1 MRPQTTRKV
10 YVFADA
16 AVCKI
21 WRRLYVKQQRSYFL
35 IESLLP
41 QLQLNEKT
49 KKKEK
54 EKNIERK
61 DQPYRPEFLTKV
73 ARGKYGAAARP
84 TQWLTTVGKV
94 HSSWICLWFG
104 MALLRKCDFSF
115 FVVAMRCVLVARH
128 FFRAMLS
135 FTLTNTLFCSVLFQ
149 LHKRVSTFSCMRAAW
164 YGCLCGSDSRHG
176 RLF

>member
-49 KKKEK
+49 KKR
-54 EKNIERK
+54 KNIERK